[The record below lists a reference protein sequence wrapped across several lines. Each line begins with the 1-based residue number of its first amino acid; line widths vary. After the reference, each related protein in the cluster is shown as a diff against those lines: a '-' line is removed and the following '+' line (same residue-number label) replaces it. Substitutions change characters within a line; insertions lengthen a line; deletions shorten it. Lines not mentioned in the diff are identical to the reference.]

1 MKINESCC
9 NSVQCPKRRLEHEVA
24 SDSLVTTFA
33 SNPSVLSLEPGF
45 HLGKKPRVTQHQFKV
60 DCAFAADDTND
71 TVYDAVAKPCI
82 DLALKV
88 SLLEIL
94 SWIFSC
100 AGRSQLPPRVRA
112 DGLGKDFH
120 NQRNPSKTC
129 RRHH

>member
-1 MKINESCC
+1 MSQFIWAKC
-9 NSVQCPKRRLEHEVA
+9 RLEHEIA

-33 SNPSVLSLEPGF
+33 SNPSILSLEPGF
-45 HLGKKPRVTQHQFKV
+45 HLGKKPRVTEHQFKV

-88 SLLEIL
+88 LSELKIL

-100 AGRSQLPPRVRA
+100 PGRS
-112 DGLGKDFH
+112 
-120 NQRNPSKTC
+120 
-129 RRHH
+129 